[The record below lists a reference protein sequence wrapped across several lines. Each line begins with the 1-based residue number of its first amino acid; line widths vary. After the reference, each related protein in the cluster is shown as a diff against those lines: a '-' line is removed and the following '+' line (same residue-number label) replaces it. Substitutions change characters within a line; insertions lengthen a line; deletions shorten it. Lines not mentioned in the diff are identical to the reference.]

1 LGKTLIKN
9 KNMGFKQTKPKFD
22 FNKSNDYSKAKND
35 YRPKATISGQSIDS
49 KTSRALYD
57 MQSGIK
63 KGDKI
68 EGNFPRGKDGYIQDN
83 DYVVRQKAPGHWVTG
98 SGKNGGKKK

>member
-1 LGKTLIKN
+1 
-9 KNMGFKQTKPKFD
+9 MGFKLTKPTVNLDKG
-22 FNKSNDYSKAKND
+22 NTSKDK
-35 YRPKATISGQSIDS
+35 PKATISEKPKVSISGQSIDS
-49 KTSRALYD
+49 KTSRAMYD

-83 DYVVRQKAPGHWVTG
+83 DYLVTQKAPGHWVTG
-98 SGKNGGKKK
+98 SGKSGGKKK

>member
-1 LGKTLIKN
+1 
-9 KNMGFKQTKPKFD
+9 MGFKQTKPKFD
-22 FNKSNDYSKAKND
+22 FNKSSFDFNKSNDYSKAND

-49 KTSRALYD
+49 KTSRAMYD
-57 MQSGIK
+57 IQGGIK

-68 EGNFPRGKDGYIQDN
+68 EGNFPRGKGGYIQDN

-98 SGKNGGKKK
+98 SGKSGGKKK